1 MSVTQIFT
9 QKQHLHSMLYVV
21 ADKPTT
27 ANLATNVPLVGTSS
41 YKTFLNWCADMDVDI
56 TRIRLYNQIDKPF
69 EGLSG
74 AALNIAIKNN
84 HIKVIALGE
93 AAKKYLLKAGIQ
105 EFFVLPHP
113 SGRNR
118 LLNDKKFIKKTL
130 DQCHNYIYKGVS
142 Q

>member
-1 MSVTQIFT
+1 MSVRQIFT
-9 QKQHLHSMLYVV
+9 QKQNLHSMLYFV
-21 ADKPTT
+21 ADKP
-27 ANLATNVPLVGTSS
+27 AASNLSVSVPLVGTSS

-56 TRIRLYNQIDKPF
+56 TRIRMYNQCDKPF

-74 AALNIAIKNN
+74 TSLNMAVQKN

-93 AAKKYLLKAGIQ
+93 AAKKYLLKAGIE

-118 LLNDKKFIKKTL
+118 LLNDKKFIKETL
-130 DQCHNYIYKGVS
+130 EQCRDYIYKGVN
-142 Q
+142 